1 MVPAQGQTEVL
12 ASFSPREPGIFK
24 GIIKVSQDG
33 FQNYEQE
40 ILVNATIVQFDL
52 FLIGEEGEKLGVSF
66 N

>member
-12 ASFSPREPGIFK
+12 ATFSREPGIFK